1 MGRRRRRGRFEFRMR
16 ARVLSEPNVKPAEMP
31 ARVASP
37 GVPSG
42 RMPATEVAASGVA
55 SPASV
60 LRFCGGE
67 KTYHRQQDR
76 KDVQRPHKEGS
87 SSGHGP
93 PTAGNVLTFY
103 SRSPVRVVKLE
114 ETRART
120 WIALPEAKVSTSC
133 VAGPCGL
140 CAPQGQSCWALSGS
154 VKTCFTTGRHKR
166 FGQRPKMG
174 LVGNPT

>member
-1 MGRRRRRGRFEFRMR
+1 MGAHMRRNERNSAAGVGWEQRRRPKKCWRNPRSEWHEAGRGQVRRRMGRRRRRGRFEFRMR

-37 GVPSG
+37 GVPTG

-67 KTYHRQQDR
+67 KTYHGQQDR
-76 KDVQRPHKEGS
+76 KDVQRPHKGGS

-93 PTAGNVLTFY
+93 PTAGNVHTFY
-103 SRSPVRVVKLE
+103 SRLPVR
-114 ETRART
+114 
-120 WIALPEAKVSTSC
+120 W
-133 VAGPCGL
+133 
-140 CAPQGQSCWALSGS
+140 
-154 VKTCFTTGRHKR
+154 
-166 FGQRPKMG
+166 
-174 LVGNPT
+174 

>member
-1 MGRRRRRGRFEFRMR
+1 MR
-16 ARVLSEPNVKPAEMP
+16 ARVLSEPNVKPAEVP

-37 GVPSG
+37 GVPTG
-42 RMPATEVAASGVA
+42 RMPATEVAATEVAATGVAATEVAATGVA

-67 KTYHRQQDR
+67 KTYHGQQDR

-103 SRSPVRVVKLE
+103 SRSPVRVVTLE
-114 ETRART
+114 ET
-120 WIALPEAKVSTSC
+120 PG
-133 VAGPCGL
+133 AGMD
-140 CAPQGQSCWALSGS
+140 CAS
-154 VKTCFTTGRHKR
+154 
-166 FGQRPKMG
+166 
-174 LVGNPT
+174 

>member
-1 MGRRRRRGRFEFRMR
+1 MR
-16 ARVLSEPNVKPAEMP
+16 ARVLSEPNVKPAEVP

-37 GVPSG
+37 GVPTG
-42 RMPATEVAASGVA
+42 RMPATEVAATEVAATGVAATGVA

-67 KTYHRQQDR
+67 KTYHGQQDR
-76 KDVQRPHKEGS
+76 KDVQRPHKGGS

-114 ETRART
+114 ET
-120 WIALPEAKVSTSC
+120 PG
-133 VAGPCGL
+133 AGMD
-140 CAPQGQSCWALSGS
+140 CAS
-154 VKTCFTTGRHKR
+154 
-166 FGQRPKMG
+166 
-174 LVGNPT
+174 

>member
-16 ARVLSEPNVKPAEMP
+16 ARVLSGPNVKPAEMP

-37 GVPSG
+37 GVPTG
-42 RMPATEVAASGVA
+42 RMPATEVAASRVAASGVA

-67 KTYHRQQDR
+67 KTYHGQQDR

-103 SRSPVRVVKLE
+103 SRSPVRVVTLE
-114 ETRART
+114 ET
-120 WIALPEAKVSTSC
+120 PG
-133 VAGPCGL
+133 AGMD
-140 CAPQGQSCWALSGS
+140 CAS
-154 VKTCFTTGRHKR
+154 
-166 FGQRPKMG
+166 
-174 LVGNPT
+174 

>member
-16 ARVLSEPNVKPAEMP
+16 ARVLSEPNVKPAEVP

-37 GVPSG
+37 GVPTG

-67 KTYHRQQDR
+67 KTYHGQQDR

-114 ETRART
+114 ET
-120 WIALPEAKVSTSC
+120 PG
-133 VAGPCGL
+133 AGMD
-140 CAPQGQSCWALSGS
+140 CAS
-154 VKTCFTTGRHKR
+154 
-166 FGQRPKMG
+166 
-174 LVGNPT
+174 

>member
-1 MGRRRRRGRFEFRMR
+1 MR

-37 GVPSG
+37 GVPTG
-42 RMPATEVAASGVA
+42 RMPATEVAASRVAASGVA

-67 KTYHRQQDR
+67 KTYHGQQDR

-103 SRSPVRVVKLE
+103 SCSPVRVVKLE
-114 ETRART
+114 ET
-120 WIALPEAKVSTSC
+120 PG
-133 VAGPCGL
+133 AGMD
-140 CAPQGQSCWALSGS
+140 CAS
-154 VKTCFTTGRHKR
+154 
-166 FGQRPKMG
+166 
-174 LVGNPT
+174 